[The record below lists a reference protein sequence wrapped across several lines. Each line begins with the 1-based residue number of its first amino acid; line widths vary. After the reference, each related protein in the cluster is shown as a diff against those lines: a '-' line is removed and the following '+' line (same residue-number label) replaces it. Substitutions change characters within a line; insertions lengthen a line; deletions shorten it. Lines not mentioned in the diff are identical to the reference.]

1 MWNVRN
7 YLNLIVLNSPE
18 AVIQLLPGLF
28 DKNASFCMA
37 VESSL
42 VSLAEKNTDMV
53 ILMVLEF
60 REKTPKV
67 DEKQLA
73 ILYQLIDTIIRR
85 FSGNIRE
92 DTMEKLVRTSL
103 EEIIKIA
110 DLVPTVQKPIIDTL
124 IALSRMN
131 SAVVITGLMN
141 YLAQGQPIHF
151 MLLHA
156 LGELSSANTTDIVQ
170 YLRRI
175 FSTIIPTMELVKIDH
190 LKQAYSFGE

>member
-18 AVIQLLPGLF
+18 AVIKLLPGLF